1 MSTWVLLNDP
11 EPPPQPWWI
20 KALGVA
26 SGLVIVTSSITAI
39 VGTEDEHGQRKVV
52 TQVPLR
58 QPPRA
63 CDPDKGRG
71 LHALGA
77 APLDWASTHTA
88 AYTPFYN
95 LGRWD
100 PDPRLPRYQH
110 HEGAVY
116 NRTITF
122 ADCAIESYYIQLA
135 EPGTESATLQR
146 ARRELP
152 SDARL
157 LWHRD
162 LPGCAQYQFVSD
174 RLDSQ
179 LTERSKT
186 FGATSAL
193 VRLIESRPG
202 DKNSITRVA
211 LSLND
216 APPPVDA
223 GRCAV

>member
-1 MSTWVLLNDP
+1 MLNDP
-11 EPPPQPWWI
+11 EPPPQPWWV

-26 SGLVIVTSSITAI
+26 AAFVVVASSIVVIVGKGDGS
-39 VGTEDEHGQRKVV
+39 DQRSVAA
-52 TQVPLR
+52 QALIQ
-58 QPPRA
+58 QPPPA

-71 LHALGA
+71 LRGLGA
-77 APLDWASTHTA
+77 TPLDWGSAHTA

-100 PDPRLPRYQH
+100 PDPRLPRFQR

-122 ADCAIESYYIQLA
+122 AACAIESYYIQLPA
-135 EPGTESATLQR
+135 PRPASYALQR

-152 SDARL
+152 DDARL

-162 LPGCAQYQFVSD
+162 LPRCSQYQFVSD

-179 LTERSKT
+179 LSLRSKT

-202 DKNSITRVA
+202 DKESITRIA
-211 LSLND
+211 LSLNN
-216 APPPVDA
+216 APPPVNA
-223 GRCAV
+223 GKCQV

>member
-1 MSTWVLLNDP
+1 MLNDP
-11 EPPPQPWWI
+11 EPPPQPWWV

-26 SGLVIVTSSITAI
+26 SAFVVVTGSVVAAI
-39 VGTEDEHGQRKVV
+39 GPGNGGQRHV
-52 TQVPLR
+52 TASTPITQPSPL
-58 QPPRA
+58 

-77 APLDWASTHTA
+77 APLDWASAHTS
-88 AYTPFYN
+88 AYSPYYVIT
-95 LGRWD
+95 RWN
-100 PDPRLPRYQH
+100 PDPRLPRYRG

-116 NRTITF
+116 NKTMTF
-122 ADCAIESYYIQLA
+122 GECAIESYYLQLPTQTSTKDA
-135 EPGTESATLQR
+135 LQR

-152 SDARL
+152 RDARL

-162 LPGCAQYQFVSD
+162 LRRCAQYQFVSH

-179 LTERSKT
+179 LSERSQT

-193 VRLIESRPG
+193 VRLIEAHPG
-202 DKNSITRVA
+202 DSKSVLRVA

-223 GRCAV
+223 GGCSL

>member
-1 MSTWVLLNDP
+1 MLDDP

-20 KALGVA
+20 KAMGVA
-26 SGLVIVTSSITAI
+26 SAFVVVASSITAI
-39 VGTEDEHGQRKVV
+39 VGTDEGSGRRTVV
-52 TQVPLR
+52 TQVVPT

-71 LHALGA
+71 LQALGA
-77 APLDWASTHTA
+77 APLDWASAHTA

-100 PDPRLPRYQH
+100 PDPRLPRYQR

-135 EPGTESATLQR
+135 RPEPARAALQR

-152 SDARL
+152 PDARL

-162 LPGCAQYQFVSD
+162 LPRCAQYQFVSD
-174 RLDSQ
+174 RMDTE
-179 LTERSKT
+179 LTARSTT

-193 VRLIESRPG
+193 VRLVESRPG
-202 DKNSITRVA
+202 DRNSVMRIA

-223 GRCAV
+223 GGCEL

>member
-1 MSTWVLLNDP
+1 MLDDP
-11 EPPPQPWWI
+11 EPPPQPWRI
-20 KALGVA
+20 KAMGVA
-26 SGLVIVTSSITAI
+26 SVLVAVASSITAI
-39 VGTEDEHGQRKVV
+39 VGTDDGGGPHAVV
-52 TQVPLR
+52 TQVVPT
-58 QPPRA
+58 QPTPP
-63 CDPDKGRG
+63 CNPDKGRG
-71 LHALGA
+71 LQALGA
-77 APLDWASTHTA
+77 APLDWASAHTA

-100 PDPRLPRYQH
+100 PDPRLPRYQR

-135 EPGTESATLQR
+135 RPEPASAALQR

-162 LPGCAQYQFVSD
+162 LPRCAQYGFVSA
-174 RLDSQ
+174 RMDSQ

-186 FGATSAL
+186 FAATSAL

-202 DKNSITRVA
+202 DKNSVMRIA
-211 LSLND
+211 LSLHD
-216 APPPVDA
+216 ARGPGKA
-223 GRCAV
+223 GGCKL

>member
-1 MSTWVLLNDP
+1 MLNDP

-20 KALGVA
+20 KAIGVGA
-26 SGLVIVTSSITAI
+26 ALVVMTSSVVAV
-39 VGTEDEHGQRKVV
+39 VGVSDDARRNVSASL
-52 TQVPLR
+52 PLT
-58 QPPRA
+58 QPPPA

-71 LHALGA
+71 LRGLGA
-77 APLDWASTHTA
+77 APLDWASAHTA

-95 LGRWD
+95 LGRWN
-100 PDPRLPRYQH
+100 PDPHLPRYQR

-122 ADCAIESYYIQLA
+122 ADCAIESYYIQTA
-135 EPGTESATLQR
+135 APMSARAALQR

-152 SDARL
+152 PDARL

-162 LPGCAQYQFVSD
+162 LRRCAQYEFVSD
-174 RLDSQ
+174 RLDNQ
-179 LTERSKT
+179 LTKRSKT

-193 VRLIESRPG
+193 VRLIESPPA
-202 DKNSITRVA
+202 DKNSVVRVA

-223 GRCAV
+223 GRCKL